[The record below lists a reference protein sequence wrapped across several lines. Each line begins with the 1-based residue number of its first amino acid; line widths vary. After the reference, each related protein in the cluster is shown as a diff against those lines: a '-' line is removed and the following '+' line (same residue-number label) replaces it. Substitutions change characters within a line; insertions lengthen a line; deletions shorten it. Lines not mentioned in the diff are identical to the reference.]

1 MAVAEILAGIALV
14 KKSAEIISKGIN
26 AAQDMGALATQVDDL
41 FEGKRQLKQEERQ
54 QRAVG
59 KSPTQTVIDQRLA
72 DEHIA
77 EVKAL
82 IIGRFGFYAWTEIIT
97 LQREQQLEEKNRQA
111 LAERAKAE
119 NKEQMAEIAVTSI
132 SLIIGITVVAMV
144 AIVMWAMN

>member
-82 IIGRFGFYAWTEIIT
+82 IIGRFGFYAWTEIVT
-97 LQREQQLEEKNRQA
+97 LQREQQLEDKNRQV

-119 NKEQMAEIAVTSI
+119 NKEQMQEIAVTSI

>member
-77 EVKAL
+77 EVKSL

-97 LQREQQLEEKNRQA
+97 LQREQQHEEKNRQA

>member
-82 IIGRFGFYAWTEIIT
+82 IIGRFGFYAWTEIVT
-97 LQREQQLEEKNRQA
+97 LQREQQLEDKNRQV